1 MSCFVMRCHE
11 ASCAPGLRRPLLL
24 RLPRA
29 RRVSSVRFQH
39 ASRAPSLSG
48 IEKAA
53 PLCPEG
59 AETPRGC
66 HEMSCSVMPCSA
78 AAAPVSADLPEAPSV
93 CIPHV
98 IPPSRF
104 VPFVPPPA
112 CLRRVPFSRVSHGR
126 ARAFAPARFA
136 RLIARASKRRAQVS
150 RPFRWVFSRRREA
163 GDGAARGCRFLLSHP
178 TTVLQGSSLYREL
191 FHNS

>member
-11 ASCAPGLRRPLLL
+11 APCAPGLRRPLLP

-29 RRVSSVRFQH
+29 RRMSSVRFRH

-48 IEKAA
+48 IETAA

-59 AETPRGC
+59 AETPLGC
-66 HEMSCSVMPCSA
+66 HEMSCDVMFRR
-78 AAAPVSADLPEAPSV
+78 AAPVSARLAEAPSV
-93 CIPHV
+93 CILHV
-98 IPPSRF
+98 VPPLRF
-104 VPFVPPPA
+104 VPFAPLPA

-150 RPFRWVFSRRREA
+150 RPFRWVFFAPARSRRRS
-163 GDGAARGCRFLLSHP
+163 GPRMPLP
-178 TTVLQGSSLYREL
+178 PVSSYHSFTGVKPLPGII
-191 FHNS
+191 S

>member
-11 ASCAPGLRRPLLL
+11 APCAPGLRRPLLP

-29 RRVSSVRFQH
+29 RRMSSVRFRH

-48 IEKAA
+48 IETAA

-66 HEMSCSVMPCSA
+66 HDVMRCHVPPRRARLRRPRRSA
-78 AAAPVSADLPEAPSV
+78 AVPIL
-93 CIPHV
+93 HV
-98 IPPSRF
+98 VPPSCF
-104 VPFVPPPA
+104 VPFAPLPA

-150 RPFRWVFSRRREA
+150 RPFRWVFFAPARSRRRS
-163 GDGAARGCRFLLSHP
+163 GPRMPLP
-178 TTVLQGSSLYREL
+178 PVSSYHSFTGVKPLPGII
-191 FHNS
+191 S